1 MDDIKKHVERTNAM
15 FNGLDLKV
23 TNVYSTHGQV
33 RRAEAGNRDY
43 IFLCLQLDPWR
54 AVGLQKDLN
63 DEAPVEVLHHYSH
76 VPDLLSIS
84 QTDTVQMKASK
95 NRIRELVRKWL
106 NVQ

>member
-1 MDDIKKHVERTNAM
+1 M
-15 FNGLDLKV
+15 FKGLDLKV

-33 RRAEAGNRDY
+33 RRAEAVNRDWHY
-43 IFLCLQLDPWR
+43 IFLWLQLDPWR

-63 DEAPVEVLHHYSH
+63 DESPVEVLHHYSH